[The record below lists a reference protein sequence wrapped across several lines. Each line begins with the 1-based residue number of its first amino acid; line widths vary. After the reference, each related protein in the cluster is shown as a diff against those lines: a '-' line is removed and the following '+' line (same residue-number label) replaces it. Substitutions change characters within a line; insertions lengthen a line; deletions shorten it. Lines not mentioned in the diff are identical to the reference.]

1 MGARFGFR
9 LHAILDALLEPVIAA
24 TATASADR
32 AALARV
38 AAWAA
43 RATPA
48 GTEPS
53 SMDALD
59 KATEIAAAAL
69 DARGVPFLWADLQDA
84 INEAQA

>member
-1 MGARFGFR
+1 M
-9 LHAILDALLEPVIAA
+9 IA
-24 TATASADR
+24 ATASADR